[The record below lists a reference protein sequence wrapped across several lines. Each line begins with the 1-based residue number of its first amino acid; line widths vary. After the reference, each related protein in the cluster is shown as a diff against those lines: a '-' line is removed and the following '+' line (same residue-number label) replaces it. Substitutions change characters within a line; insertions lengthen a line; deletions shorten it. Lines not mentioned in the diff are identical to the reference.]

1 VIAGDR
7 ARRRDGDDDGAD
19 TRTMPP
25 VTGFPRPRPSRT
37 ERAEPTAPATPPAA
51 QPTREAPAAVES
63 AQPDWTRTLTNPQQ
77 QAAAR
82 RRFNDVPP
90 HLAEAV
96 RERNETAEMEAIGGE
111 NKPGV
116 LMSQGGNPRKG
127 TTVTIHGINDNPAS
141 VLPLGEKAAKRGQA
155 VATFAW
161 DDRSRRLGDS
171 ADDFARAVKTT
182 LDKNPSAPLTI
193 NAYSMGGRVAAV
205 GLARLEAEG
214 ALKGRDVRLNL
225 VAPPL
230 QGFSSAN
237 MAWMGAAFTSS
248 LRSSMDMGTGSDFQA
263 ELEGVRFKDVK
274 VQVFGG
280 GADETAVVDENWT
293 RIARQLSGGRD
304 PVIMPGA
311 THDSSITEAARR
323 LR

>member
-1 VIAGDR
+1 
-7 ARRRDGDDDGAD
+7 
-19 TRTMPP
+19 MPP
-25 VTGFPRPRPSRT
+25 VSGFPRTSPSSRT
-37 ERAEPTAPATPPAA
+37 ERTERPSPTPPPAPTPAAEPA
-51 QPTREAPAAVES
+51 QA
-63 AQPDWTRTLTNPQQ
+63 DWTKTLTNPQQ
-77 QAAAR
+77 QADAR
-82 RRFNDVPP
+82 RRFND
-90 HLAEAV
+90 EAPRHADAI
-96 RERNETAEMEAIGGE
+96 RERNEKAEMDAIGGK

-116 LMSQGGNPRKG
+116 LMSQGGDARRG
-127 TTVTIHGINDNPAS
+127 TTVTVHGINDNPAS
-141 VLPLGEKAAKRGQA
+141 VLPLGEKAAKKGQA
-155 VATFAW
+155 VSTFAW

-171 ADDFARAVKTT
+171 ADDFAGAVKGV

-205 GLARLEAEG
+205 GLARLEATG

-237 MAWMGAAFTSS
+237 MAGMGAAFAPS
-248 LRSSMDMGTGSDFQA
+248 LRSSVDMGTKSDFQA
-263 ELEGVRFKDVK
+263 ELEGVRFRGVK

-280 GADETAVVDENWT
+280 GADETAVVDADWT
-293 RIARQLSGGRD
+293 RIARQLTGGRE

-311 THDSSITEAARR
+311 THDSSIGEAARR